1 MSLSDFQVTTLRT
14 TYENFLRKGKN
25 LDFIKEM
32 EDLERK
38 YNRDKKPTPP
48 RRETSKRRERTPQKR
63 REKEEVVL
71 PRKRQVKEQGEVVL
85 PYRAHLY
92 LPCKMDA
99 NAIKA
104 WLKKIGCNKGDLIQI
119 ELFKKTEKNRANLF
133 IEHRE
138 DYDTI
143 MRSTGIDGIRTF
155 EYDENKK

>member
-48 RRETSKRRERTPQKR
+48 KRRERSPQKR
-63 REKEEVVL
+63 REKDEV
-71 PRKRQVKEQGEVVL
+71 RKRQVKEQGEVAL
-85 PYRAHLY
+85 PYKAHLY

-104 WLKKIGCNKGDLIQI
+104 WLKKIGCDKGDLIQI

-138 DYDTI
+138 DYNTI
-143 MRSTGIDGIRTF
+143 MRSTGIDGIKVY

>member
-48 RRETSKRRERTPQKR
+48 KRRERSPQKR
-63 REKEEVVL
+63 REKEEV
-71 PRKRQVKEQGEVVL
+71 RKRHQKNEEGEVVL
-85 PYRAHLY
+85 PYKAHLY

-104 WLKKIGCNKGDLIQI
+104 WLKKIGCDKGDLIQI

-138 DYDTI
+138 DYNTI
-143 MRSTGIDGIRTF
+143 MRSTGIDGIKVY